1 MTVTVETTIVF
12 EPVTEGRICANF
24 LRDHPDYT
32 LKGEYTTGT
41 VVKCEK
47 SYVVKTVIQK
57 AEETNCE

>member
-12 EPVTEGRICANF
+12 DPVKEGRVCVNF
-24 LRDHPDYT
+24 LRDHPEYT

-47 SYVVKTVIQK
+47 SYVVNLVIEK
-57 AEETNCE
+57 AEE

>member
-12 EPVTEGRICANF
+12 DPVKERRVCANF
-24 LRDHPDYT
+24 LRDNPEYT

-47 SYVVKTVIQK
+47 SYVVNLVIGK
-57 AEETNCE
+57 AEK